1 MATSL
6 LDQFMAELDARG
18 HGSGGLRA
26 GQRATGF
33 PTGTA
38 QGNYLHGDIGLPG
51 STPTIFGFSG
61 VEQDFF
67 STRIQPYGISG
78 MLPAMGTI
86 RTHPLF
92 GYLTSFGAESGS
104 NPTGVCDDPMTAGAV
119 STCLQTAQFGRYSY
133 QTREFAIDQAGLQGN
148 RGEFLDLRLV
158 NDPLVNF
165 SATGDITSPPSSR
178 GAFNFRMEMAT
189 RMLELGVSFQNKLAR
204 QLWNGNPANNTSGSG
219 YMEFPGLN
227 ILISTNKWDALT
239 NTACPSLNSD
249 IKNFNYNK
257 VDAVSNDAGGGIVR
271 TMSYMFRYLRNN
283 SRRMNMDPV
292 EWVIAMREELFYE
305 ITAIWPCAYMTTGCT
320 TFTNNGVNSLVINA
334 NDQVAMRD
342 DLRQNRYLMIDGIR
356 VNVVLDDG
364 ITELSSTDTNRI
376 GTGCFGS
383 DVYFIPLTVKGG
395 MAVTYFEF
403 QDFQQTAM
411 AEVAE
416 GNLSSYF
423 WTDGGRYLWHTK
435 SPVNYCVQLTSMIK
449 PRLVL
454 RTPHLAGRIQ
464 NIVYCPLQ
472 HVRTPF
478 SGDPYGPAT
487 TDGVSAGRYGPSLYS
502 DWRHA

>member
-1 MATSL
+1 MGL
-6 LDQFMAELDARG
+6 LEQLAAEL
-18 HGSGGLRA
+18 
-26 GQRATGF
+26 GQRNGNLRGGQRTTGF
-33 PTGTA
+33 PSGTA
-38 QGNYLHGDIGLPG
+38 QGLYAHGDMGLPG
-51 STPTIFGFSG
+51 TTPTIFGFSG

-67 STRIQPYGISG
+67 STRIQPMGIAG
-78 MLPAMGTI
+78 MLPAIGTI

-92 GYLTSFGAESGS
+92 GYITSFGDSTGS
-104 NPTGVCDDPMTAGAV
+104 NPTGICDDPKTAGAV
-119 STCLQTAQFGRYSY
+119 STCLQTAQFGRYSF

-148 RGEFLDLRLV
+148 RGEFLDLRLI
-158 NDPLVNF
+158 NDPLVNNGV
-165 SATGDITSPPSSR
+165 GDINFPPSAR
-178 GAFNFRMEMAT
+178 GPFSFRMEMAT
-189 RMLELGVSFQNKLAR
+189 RMLELGVTFQNQLAR
-204 QLWNGNPANNTSGSG
+204 QLWVGNPANNTSGNG

-257 VDAVSNDAGGGIVR
+257 VDSVANDAGGGIVR

-283 SRRMNMDPV
+283 ASRMNMNPV
-292 EWVIAMREELFYE
+292 QWVIAMREELFYE
-305 ITAIWPCAYMTTGCT
+305 ITAVWPCAYMTTGCT
-320 TFTNNGVNSLVINA
+320 TFTNNGVNNLVIDA
-334 NDQVAMRD
+334 GDQIAFRD
-342 DLRQNRYLMIDGIR
+342 QLRDGRFLRIDGID
-356 VNVVLDDG
+356 VPVVLDDG
-364 ITELSSTDTNRI
+364 ITELSSTDTSRV
-376 GTGCFGS
+376 GTGCFSS

-395 MAVTYFEF
+395 MASTYFEF

-411 AEVAE
+411 TEVSD
-416 GNLSSYF
+416 GNLSAYF

-435 SPVNYCVQLTSMIK
+435 PPVNYCVQLTSMIK
-449 PRLVL
+449 PRLIL

-487 TDGVSAGRYGPSLYS
+487 TDGVSTGRYGPSLYS